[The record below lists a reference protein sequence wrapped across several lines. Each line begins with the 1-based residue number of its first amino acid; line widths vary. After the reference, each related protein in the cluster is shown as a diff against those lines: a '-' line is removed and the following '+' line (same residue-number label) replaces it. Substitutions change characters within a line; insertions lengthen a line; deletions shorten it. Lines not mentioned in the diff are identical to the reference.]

1 MSILFI
7 LNQLSYLE
15 TSVTL
20 GTRLIAPPVT
30 NNVGFPARS
39 FSATLLISLDDTES
53 ILSMY

>member
-39 FSATLLISLDDTES
+39 FSATLLMSLDDTES

>member
-1 MSILFI
+1 MCILCI

-30 NNVGFPARS
+30 NKVGFPARRV
-39 FSATLLISLDDTES
+39 SATLLISLEDTES
-53 ILSMY
+53 ILSIY